1 MRLPVLR
8 WLVLFF
14 TRPIRL
20 SDFVPSRRRPDPR
33 DADDVEPAAA
43 GRERLARPLPV
54 APESGSAR
62 VSRLPA
68 QTASVEI
75 EVSEQPLDTLPAELQ
90 EELLRE
96 PARSGVVASS
106 KPVADS
112 PARAGE

>member
-1 MRLPVLR
+1 M
-8 WLVLFF
+8 
-14 TRPIRL
+14 
-20 SDFVPSRRRPDPR
+20 
-33 DADDVEPAAA
+33 
-43 GRERLARPLPV
+43 
-54 APESGSAR
+54 
-62 VSRLPA
+62 PA